1 MMTFSTGSKFKL
13 ERTVDNSLD
22 KQKIEI
28 KISES
33 ATLNFKAMST
43 DPNDS
48 SIFYGDRRTDS
59 THNSNIINIR
69 QFQDSTNYS
78 AFYVGWEVPSGLI
91 RWTGW
96 WVDTDGKKGE
106 FQLIYEKT

>member
-13 ERTVDNSLD
+13 ETTSSNGSDE
-22 KQKIEI
+22 QKIEI

-43 DPNDS
+43 DPNNS
-48 SIFYGDRRTDS
+48 SIFYGDVRIDS

-69 QFQDSTNYS
+69 QFQDSVNYS
-78 AFYVGWEVPSGLI
+78 AFYVGGEVPSGLI
-91 RWTGW
+91 RWIGW
-96 WVDTDGKKGE
+96 WVDTDGNKGE